1 MADLIK
7 IKGGEGEVPKLE
19 ERELGYSMDENALYI
34 GTKDE
39 NKKISGGSSYQEN
52 ILYID
57 YGSKTKEDIQAAIN
71 LNKFVICVYSEKVG
85 DDKYNLYFLPLVKQ
99 LNNGGFVFSAISG
112 TTSLYAKVL
121 TQGWDFSK
129 SDLATE

>member
-19 ERELGYSMDENALYI
+19 ERELGYSIDENALYI

-39 NKKISGGSSYQEN
+39 NKKISGDSSYQEN

-57 YGSKTKEDIQAAIN
+57 YGKATIDDIQAAID
-71 LNKFVICVYSEKVG
+71 LNKFVICIYSDNGTVYR
-85 DDKYNLYFLPLVKQ
+85 LPLVKQ
-99 LNNGGFVFSAISG
+99 LSNGGFVFSAISG
-112 TTSLYAKVL
+112 TMSLYAKVL
-121 TQGWDFSK
+121 TQGWTFSEY
-129 SDLATE
+129 DLATK